1 MDLMQGITE
10 GGHLV
15 ENFWTNFAH
24 ICFLFFLLG
33 HLLLFLGLLYPPL
46 AIWGNLIQKTRIHVF
61 LLYSFMITTSIILW
75 GCSNGAAQRAHDE
88 AVRAYEASLT
98 PEQKAQREAEQLQ
111 AQYDEWIAWQKQEEE
126 KQQEEEKKKK
136 QEEEQKAQAERE
148 AREKEEQERRSYQT
162 VYAEDMLAAYHS
174 NPIAARERYEGKKCR
189 ILRAVIESIDP
200 DGLIEVTF
208 SNDPMET
215 YKYGGTDFRCH
226 TKWNNGKDPDGRSI
240 SSLHKGD
247 MITIYGKINT
257 VGKITRKV
265 LHEKGVLEDTYMI
278 YTIGDGYDI
287 NVTRIE

>member
-1 MDLMQGITE
+1 ME
-10 GGHLV
+10 S
-15 ENFWTNFAH
+15 FWTNAAH
-24 ICFLFFLLG
+24 ICFLFFMFG
-33 HLLLFLGLLYPPL
+33 HLFLFLGLIYPPL
-46 AIWGNLIQKTRIHVF
+46 AIWGNFMQKTRVHVF

-75 GCSNGAAQRAHDE
+75 GCSSSAAQKAHDE

-98 PEQKAQREAEQLQ
+98 PEQKAQREAEQQQ

-126 KQQEEEKKKK
+126 KKQ
-136 QEEEQKAQAERE
+136 QEEEQKAQAARE

-162 VYAEDMLAAYHS
+162 VYAEDLLAAYHS

-200 DGLIEVTF
+200 DGLIKVTF

-226 TKWNNGKDPDGRSI
+226 TKWNNGKEPEGRSV

-247 MITIYGKINT
+247 TITIYGKINT